1 MKILGKSSVASVL
14 KWWLEI
20 LWYMTWAAAVIIVV
34 IFGHAI
40 ISGDPVG
47 ERLEVP
53 ILFDLQ
59 PGSYDLTSDR
69 LDVSG
74 ARITD
79 ATGTL
84 RFESPNALLMALY
97 LGIATALLAVLLI
110 VFQQLRKI
118 FRSLTDSDVFTTA
131 NAFRIRFIGLFV
143 IFGEMAATLLEFL
156 ARHYIRARF
165 ETTGFVLRADFAAD
179 LSTIFGGPV
188 VLVIAEVFRT
198 GAKIKEDQDLTI

>member
-1 MKILGKSSVASVL
+1 MKILVKSSVASIL

-20 LWYMTWAAAVIIVV
+20 LWYMTWAAAVIIAV

-40 ISGDPVG
+40 ISGDAVG
-47 ERLEVP
+47 ERLDVP
-53 ILFDLQ
+53 VLFDLQ
-59 PGSYDLTSDR
+59 PGFYDLASDR

-84 RFESPNALLMALY
+84 RFESSNAPLMAFY
-97 LGIATALLAVLLI
+97 LWIATAVLAVLLV

-118 FRSLTDSDVFTTA
+118 FRSLTDGDVFTPA
-131 NAFRIRFIGLFV
+131 NAFRIRIIGLFV
-143 IFGEMAATLLEFL
+143 IFGEIAATLLEFL
-156 ARHYIRARF
+156 AQHYIRARF
-165 ETTGFVLRADFAAD
+165 ETTGLVLRADFAAD
-179 LSTIFGGPV
+179 LSTIFGGLV
-188 VLVIAEVFRT
+188 VLAIAEVFRT